1 MALSVRDTGRGMSR
15 EEMELSLQPF
25 GQAGD
30 TMTRDHEGTG
40 LGLPLSQSLCKL
52 HDGYLHLES
61 AKGVGTTV
69 SIHLPKTRIVTVQKD
84 TVQAQ
89 A

>member
-1 MALSVRDTGRGMSR
+1 
-15 EEMELSLQPF
+15 
-25 GQAGD
+25 
-30 TMTRDHEGTG
+30 

-69 SIHLPKTRIVTVQKD
+69 SIHLPKTRIVTAQKD
-84 TVQAQ
+84 TVQTQ